1 VVEVVPDDEG
11 NHWVMRVV
19 ERGPFA
25 TVRVVLDA
33 LLPRG
38 LRLMK
43 TIEATGCSFERM
55 NASLFA
61 VFGVHEDI
69 RQLVGR
75 LGDDGYRWEY
85 VNPKREDVASSES
98 SAAVDRL
105 VAPDIDAASQVL
117 IHLDAAW
124 KERADDEVEVH
135 AKVDVG
141 KQRPELL
148 PARRIDDRLWELC
161 SSPFL
166 ASGFALGDVVNVDQV
181 DDVSAR
187 LVTLGCVVE
196 RRPRT
201 GTLAV
206 DSASPEIFDAAST
219 WLAGRSEVLIEVLQA
234 PRRIGARDIS

>member
-1 VVEVVPDDEG
+1 
-11 NHWVMRVV
+11 
-19 ERGPFA
+19 
-25 TVRVVLDA
+25 
-33 LLPRG
+33 
-38 LRLMK
+38 MK
-43 TIEATGCSFERM
+43 
-55 NASLFA
+55 
-61 VFGVHEDI
+61 DI

-75 LGDDGYRWEY
+75 LADDGYRWEY
-85 VNPKREDVASSES
+85 VNPKREDVASHAS

-105 VAPDIDAASQVL
+105 VAPDIDAASQAL

-135 AKVDVG
+135 ATVDVG

-148 PARRIDDRLWELC
+148 PARRIDGRLWELC

-166 ASGFALGDVVNVDQV
+166 ASGFALGDVVEVDGSLRILQRVSRSGRGAIVGFVDDADQV

-206 DSASPEIFDAAST
+206 DSATPEIFDAASS
-219 WLAGRSEVLIEVLQA
+219 WLAGQSEVVFEVLQA
-234 PRRIGARDIS
+234 PRRVGERDLS